1 MRRFLP
7 FIIRESWQSLWNR
20 WYGAVPHSLNKVLLF
35 PYQLFHRLLA
45 DTLDDWSFLFSSVLR
60 LHTVLFFVATAC
72 SIVYPRRIYRLIAR
86 FSALPQGW
94 YVHSLGITESGQS
107 LWNRWNGAVP
117 HSLNKVLPVS
127 YQLFHRLL
135 AYTVLPCTFPSRP

>member
-60 LHTVLFFVATAC
+60 LHTVFPCYYCMQYCISVTD
-72 SIVYPRRIYRLIAR
+72 IDWIAR
-86 FSALPQGW
+86 FSALLKGW
-94 YVHSLGITESGQS
+94 YVHSLGITKSWQS
-107 LWNRWNGAVP
+107 LWNRWYGAVP
-117 HSLNKVLPVS
+117 HSLNKVLPGS

-135 AYTVLPCTFPSRP
+135 ADTVLPCTFPSRP